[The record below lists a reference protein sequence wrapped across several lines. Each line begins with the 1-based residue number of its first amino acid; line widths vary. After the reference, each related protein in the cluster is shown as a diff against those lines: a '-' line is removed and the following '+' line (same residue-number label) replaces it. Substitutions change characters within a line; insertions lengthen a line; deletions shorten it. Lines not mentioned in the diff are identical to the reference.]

1 MSQST
6 MSEQFR
12 ILKQYIEQKDYDNFN
27 GFLDNNDI
35 SKKTLNSLLCLTL
48 QIYRSNFQ
56 MTDYIELLIAKGA
69 EQNSM
74 FHNILSTPGPKFDE
88 KDNVSILMYACIYSD
103 IRLIDLIA
111 TEKNINLKDKNG
123 KNALFYVL
131 CAKGDNPDVIGALL
145 YHNIDV
151 DCIGKIDIGE
161 KTFESHTALS
171 LAATKNIINT
181 FKVLIDK
188 GANPNFKIVQTGDTI
203 LHIAVKKGNIEMVKI
218 LLDTN
223 KIKFEEKNKENK
235 TALELALELNDENIY
250 NLIKEKIEEGNRQ
263 GEIVA
268 KELLIEDK
276 KNIIKKQNEI
286 KNTNYLNDVNK
297 INQNKNEKNNNSSNK
312 KIANIMDLRDKL
324 NNKRQINRI
333 KIINNYFNNYTN
345 KGANLEIKLS
355 LSDNK
360 INSNEYFN
368 SENNKENMPV
378 LKIDLLSK
386 EFNEY
391 KEYLNSKKKE
401 ENEKRRILEEENEY
415 IKKKLETISEKNKY
429 IANKLNESEFQ
440 KKELE
445 TKYQLEIIELKKK
458 IAFLEK
464 EHENDKLVITEL
476 KKHINMSW
484 KEISKNIENENKINN
499 NSNKNSEYI
508 NYLNKKFINYD
519 YNFDFS
525 QDKDKNN
532 YVINCLSK
540 DISEFEK
547 FVSAHI
553 KSSSNIHQ
561 ELLNN
566 VEKVVNECIPDYGVH
581 LYGSHATNLC
591 LPWSDLDIV
600 LIPKV
605 TDSNNIFEENNHL
618 LLSKLYENLKN
629 QKWVK
634 EINYI
639 SNANIPIIKIYTIEQ
654 YNNIPIDISIQEEKH
669 FGLKCVELVK
679 QFMNQYES
687 LKPLVLAIKNIL
699 KRANLNDPYKGGISS
714 YGLILMIIYFLNE
727 QSFAGN
733 NISLGENNDNL
744 GRLLVDFL
752 RFYSFEFEY
761 GKNII
766 YIKNTSNDL
775 DDLKFQNHSFNSRLI
790 IIDPLN
796 PNNNVAKS
804 CFQNLGIRMAFIISL
819 KSLCEDCECG
829 CHFSD
834 ETKEYNN
841 LYIEHC
847 FLKRIFNA
855 VKRYSFN

>member
-1 MSQST
+1 M
-6 MSEQFR
+6 
-12 ILKQYIEQKDYDNFN
+12 
-27 GFLDNNDI
+27 
-35 SKKTLNSLLCLTL
+35 
-48 QIYRSNFQ
+48 
-56 MTDYIELLIAKGA
+56 
-69 EQNSM
+69 
-74 FHNILSTPGPKFDE
+74 
-88 KDNVSILMYACIYSD
+88 
-103 IRLIDLIA
+103 
-111 TEKNINLKDKNG
+111 
-123 KNALFYVL
+123 
-131 CAKGDNPDVIGALL
+131 
-145 YHNIDV
+145 
-151 DCIGKIDIGE
+151 
-161 KTFESHTALS
+161 S

-391 KEYLNSKKKE
+391 KEYLNSKKIE

-605 TDSNNIFEENNHL
+605 TESNNIFEENNHL

-752 RFYSFEFEY
+752 RFYSFE
-761 GKNII
+761 
-766 YIKNTSNDL
+766 
-775 DDLKFQNHSFNSRLI
+775 
-790 IIDPLN
+790 
-796 PNNNVAKS
+796 
-804 CFQNLGIRMAFIISL
+804 
-819 KSLCEDCECG
+819 
-829 CHFSD
+829 
-834 ETKEYNN
+834 
-841 LYIEHC
+841 LY
-847 FLKRIFNA
+847 FK
-855 VKRYSFN
+855 